1 MEDFLKDIT
10 NEQEIMD
17 LLNMLG
23 EEIIVEAKRN
33 ISKRNVIQYPAYN
46 VTINGKTKSV
56 PAQVKRQNRIATGR
70 LLNNIKYYIQD
81 YSTGPRI
88 FFRGGTGTANY
99 WDVIERGRRPN
110 KKPPPSSVIEK
121 WLELKG
127 IRPRKRVK
135 NLNKWRSGMAFV
147 IAQHIGARGIKGIEY
162 FQKATDKVM
171 ETYGIEID
179 KRYAK
184 VLSIRV
190 ADYLQE
196 QINKPIQ

>member
-1 MEDFLKDIT
+1 
-10 NEQEIMD
+10 
-17 LLNMLG
+17 
-23 EEIIVEAKRN
+23 V
-33 ISKRNVIQYPAYN
+33 
-46 VTINGKTKSV
+46 
-56 PAQVKRQNRIATGR
+56 
-70 LLNNIKYYIQD
+70 
-81 YSTGPRI
+81 
-88 FFRGGTGTANY
+88 
-99 WDVIERGRRPN
+99 
-110 KKPPPSSVIEK
+110 
-121 WLELKG
+121 
-127 IRPRKRVK
+127 RPRKRVK
-135 NLNKWRSGMAFV
+135 NLSKWRSGMAYV